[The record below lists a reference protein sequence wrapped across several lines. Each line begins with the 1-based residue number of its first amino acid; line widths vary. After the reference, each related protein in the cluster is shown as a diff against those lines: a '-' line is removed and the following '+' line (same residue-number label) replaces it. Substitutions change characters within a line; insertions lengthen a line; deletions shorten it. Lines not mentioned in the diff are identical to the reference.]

1 MRNSQQKATSEFIF
15 WFASLVIL
23 SGLSTY
29 VLNLRLEDLG
39 SSSVYVPPKKTKRVR
54 IVEIEPQTKEISQ
67 QIKLPMDRPSKP
79 VERLETSDAPEMDE
93 EQVEQL
99 FVAALQEIDKG
110 NWQSGEKS
118 LLKILAQDDEN
129 IEALRELAM
138 LNLLDKKN
146 PMAAKDYFQRAFS
159 LDPNDTGVMN
169 ELLQLYEESG
179 TLKQGLIFLKSIPEE
194 KKTTPAVDYGI
205 ATALTSNGRVEE
217 AISFYQKAIE
227 SSDEPDYSLSED
239 LADAYGQVGRTQ
251 DALEIYNTLASQIKN
266 ENDKD
271 RMKTLQVKIV
281 ASLID
286 SGDIEAA
293 KEAADDLQKQ
303 YPDDDW
309 ISTLFDSKSINF

>member
-1 MRNSQQKATSEFIF
+1 M
-15 WFASLVIL
+15 
-23 SGLSTY
+23 
-29 VLNLRLEDLG
+29 
-39 SSSVYVPPKKTKRVR
+39 
-54 IVEIEPQTKEISQ
+54 
-67 QIKLPMDRPSKP
+67 
-79 VERLETSDAPEMDE
+79 
-93 EQVEQL
+93 
-99 FVAALQEIDKG
+99 
-110 NWQSGEKS
+110 
-118 LLKILAQDDEN
+118 
-129 IEALRELAM
+129 
-138 LNLLDKKN
+138 
-146 PMAAKDYFQRAFS
+146 
-159 LDPNDTGVMN
+159 
-169 ELLQLYEESG
+169 
-179 TLKQGLIFLKSIPEE
+179 
-194 KKTTPAVDYGI
+194 
-205 ATALTSNGRVEE
+205 TSNGRVEE